1 MKSKHFR
8 YEYRFAGQVDIG
20 KSRKSNQDEVI
31 LSPERGFF
39 AVSDGM
45 GGLEQGGKASEYVK
59 KALPV
64 TIGTG
69 EYKFSQLNAE
79 EVSDFLRN
87 TVRLI
92 SDRLYE
98 QGNAWGHIRF
108 GATLAGVL
116 LHDDKAIFVC
126 LGDSRGYLLPKYK
139 KNPVQISEDM
149 NIAGYLVR
157 NGEMTKEQ
165 AKNDYRSSRL
175 TAFVGMPEPATPETY
190 IVDVKPGDRI
200 LLCSDGLY
208 GMVDERK
215 MARIMRSSGN
225 PETVCGKL
233 IDEANKN
240 GGRDNISAAYIY
252 ISARDA
258 PASVG
263 GGQQTSLASEI

>member
-1 MKSKHFR
+1 
-8 YEYRFAGQVDIG
+8 
-20 KSRKSNQDEVI
+20 
-31 LSPERGFF
+31 
-39 AVSDGM
+39 
-45 GGLEQGGKASEYVK
+45 
-59 KALPV
+59 
-64 TIGTG
+64 
-69 EYKFSQLNAE
+69 
-79 EVSDFLRN
+79 
-87 TVRLI
+87 
-92 SDRLYE
+92 
-98 QGNAWGHIRF
+98 
-108 GATLAGVL
+108 
-116 LHDDKAIFVC
+116 
-126 LGDSRGYLLPKYK
+126 
-139 KNPVQISEDM
+139 
-149 NIAGYLVR
+149 
-157 NGEMTKEQ
+157 MTKEQ

-252 ISARDA
+252 ISASDA